1 MKFLHSLLFLF
12 IVYFSSYAQVTF
24 PYNGIETKL
33 SNHIAFIHANVQLD
47 AENYI
52 NDATL
57 IIKDGKIE
65 DVGKNINIPKDAVIK
80 NLNYAMVFPAFI
92 EMYSDYGIQKIEKE
106 NNFKRGPQLE
116 SNTEGA
122 FNWNQA
128 IHPETD
134 AAKLFSVNDDEASKY
149 RKMGFAITLSHLED
163 GISRGTGIITMTGDE
178 TNPIMLMNSNASSN
192 FSFYKGS
199 STQDYPSSLMGSIAL
214 LRQTFYDANWYALS
228 GFKQEQNLSLEALNK
243 QLSLPKIFE
252 SRDAESILRAN
263 TLGKEFGYSFI
274 IKGNGDEYQ
283 LASEIKKTNSTL
295 IIPINYPKPYDINS
309 SVNASFI
316 PLIVLKHWE
325 LAPYNP
331 SILFQNKCAY
341 FVSSFNSKQN
351 SFLHYVK

>member
-65 DVGKNINIPKDAVIK
+65 EVGKNINIPKDAVIK

-134 AAKLFSVNDDEASKY
+134 AAKLFSVNDDAASKY

-163 GISRGTGIITMTGDE
+163 GISRGTGIIAMTGDE

-316 PLIVLKHWE
+316 PL
-325 LAPYNP
+325 
-331 SILFQNKCAY
+331 S
-341 FVSSFNSKQN
+341 
-351 SFLHYVK
+351 